1 MPGTQTFEPQE
12 SRISMRVDPHRKAM
26 IARAAKIQ
34 HTTISDF
41 MLENAYQVASEIV
54 ADETN
59 ITITKKQFEHL
70 CRALDNPPKKNLAK
84 MRKLLNTK
92 TVFDD

>member
-1 MPGTQTFEPQE
+1 MPRTQTVEPKE
-12 SRISMRVDPHRKAM
+12 IRISMRVDPQRKAV

-41 MLENAYQVASEIV
+41 VLDNAYQVASTIV
-54 ADETN
+54 ADET
-59 ITITKKQFEHL
+59 TILMTPEQFEHM
-70 CRALDNPPKKNLAK
+70 CRILDNPPKAALTK

-92 TVFDD
+92 TVFDE